1 MTNKTKTKI
10 ILGVM
15 LISGLVFAAY
25 TTKFYGDIDMQS
37 HKITNVATP
46 TVNADATTKAYVDSQ
61 IHTRLNKQGGQLT
74 GTLDMQTNYIIRVH
88 GPRSGAAGNLDAV
101 NKFYVNNTFLPLTGG
116 DLSGRLNLGGNKIIN
131 LAKPTDPT
139 DGASKAYVDEV
150 AQQAGFQSFVL
161 RKGSGY
167 TPLYNLDNNSNRYFN
182 VVVVKQFNG
191 SVTSYFESGLADCST
206 NFPAK
211 TYKVGDVI
219 KIPFRAKAN
228 NFSQTNGTLVVS
240 SDGAV
245 GNFGVTFPPTLVVV
259 PFKVYIGN
267 RSYNQNTSG
276 MIQSE
281 ITSDVFD
288 VGITNLSNVAIT
300 DVQAAFAKV
309 QYYETSTEYNTDVQ
323 PEGGVSTICPTI
335 VNVASIPAK
344 GCAWFHVMIIGYD
357 DANIGMKW
365 NFEFMSG
372 GTTYR
377 FGQFFVPPV
386 DN

>member
-37 HKITNVATP
+37 HKISNLATP
-46 TVNADATTKAYVDSQ
+46 TANADGANKTYVDTQ

-131 LAKPTDPT
+131 LAKPTDPA
-139 DGASKAYVDEV
+139 DGVNKAYADEV

-161 RKGSGY
+161 RKGSSY
-167 TPLYNLDNNSNRYFN
+167 TPLYNLDSNSNRYFN

-206 NFPAK
+206 NFAAK

-219 KIPFRAKAN
+219 KVPFHAKAN

-245 GNFGVTFPPTLVVV
+245 GNFGITFPPTFVIV
-259 PFKVYIGN
+259 PFKVYIGR

-276 MIQSE
+276 QINE
-281 ITSDVFD
+281 AITSDVFD

-300 DVQAAFAKV
+300 DVQATFTKA

-344 GCAWFHVMIIGYD
+344 GCAWFHIKIFGYD

>member
-1 MTNKTKTKI
+1 MKRKLLI
-10 ILGVM
+10 ALGV
-15 LISGLVFAAY
+15 LIVSGLVFAAVE
-25 TTKFYGDIDMQS
+25 TKFYGNINLQNNKVVNMG
-37 HKITNVATP
+37 TP
-46 TVNADATTKAYVDSQ
+46 TSNSDGANKSYVDTQ
-61 IHTRLNKQGGQLT
+61 IHTRLNKQGGSLS
-74 GTLDMQTNYIIRVH
+74 GTLDMQDNYIVGVH
-88 GPRSGAAGNLDAV
+88 GPRSGSVGNQDAV
-101 NKFYVNNTFLPLTGG
+101 NKYYVNNTFLPLSGG
-116 DLSGRLNLGGNKIIN
+116 DLTGRLNLGGNKIIN

-139 DGASKAYVDEV
+139 DGVNKAYADEV

-167 TPLYNLDNNSNRYFN
+167 TPLYNLDSNSNRYFN

-206 NFPAK
+206 NFAAK

-219 KIPFRAKAN
+219 KVPFHAKAN

-245 GNFGVTFPPTLVVV
+245 GNFGITFPPTFVIV

-276 MIQSE
+276 QINQA

-300 DVQAAFAKV
+300 DVQAAFTKA
-309 QYYETSTEYNTDVQ
+309 QYYDTSTEYNTDVQ

-357 DANIGMKW
+357 DTNIGMKW

-372 GTTYR
+372 GTTYH
-377 FGQFFVPPV
+377 FGQFFVQPA